1 MLPRSIWSRMLRIF
15 IPYSLKNR
23 VPFGELADL
32 RKKRTCLK
40 IPAVMPP
47 RRKGI
52 VMDAHSQQGIWY
64 ELKPKKLAKKD
75 RKHPWLFAEYL
86 EFPSQREDGN
96 DYLAFLFRN
105 EDRTVFGVKEYW
117 DLHTDDLRDLAT
129 HVVLDA
135 EFRKSLISDDPMLP
149 KMWKKR

>member
-1 MLPRSIWSRMLRIF
+1 MVV
-15 IPYSLKNR
+15 YSTLSVYTNFLT
-23 VPFGELADL
+23 P
-32 RKKRTCLK
+32 
-40 IPAVMPP
+40 
-47 RRKGI
+47 
-52 VMDAHSQQGIWY
+52 S
-64 ELKPKKLAKKD
+64 
-75 RKHPWLFAEYL
+75 

-96 DYLAFLFRN
+96 YYLAFLFRN